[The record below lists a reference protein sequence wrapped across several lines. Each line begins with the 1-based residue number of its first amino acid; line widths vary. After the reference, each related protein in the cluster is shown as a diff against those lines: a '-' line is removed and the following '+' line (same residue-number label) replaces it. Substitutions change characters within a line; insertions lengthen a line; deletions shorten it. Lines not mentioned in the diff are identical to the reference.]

1 MLARG
6 NHLNIRAATA
16 RVAGEQTRKIM
27 PKRML
32 DGDRLW
38 RSDKL
43 RQAQPESFRAEY
55 ANIYPLAL
63 ANGSFEC
70 APERVWY
77 EVYAYNRPSISTENV
92 RAILE
97 EFERVKLLFRWHDA
111 SNKQWG
117 YWVGCEKTLPTP
129 AQITQSRYK
138 AGEPVPTKG
147 LSDFLQVATCKTV
160 AANELHVLGL
170 DRNGLEGAGEEDMSI
185 KNSLTDLSRAILGV
199 RIGPQDSNWTEIKAL
214 VRVYGEDAVTAKFEE
229 WAKSQTQAPSYPL
242 SGFVRVADSLLT
254 GKFASAVSP
263 EDLSA
268 LINQLTR
275 ISDNRVIF
283 NNKQRAAIA
292 VFLDQNSADD
302 VISVFREYFGNISG
316 DEFKMS
322 GAAREFT
329 EGLASLLYTQSE
341 RRKEVARTAEQIRIC
356 TENEQRLAREQAE
369 KALKDAEEIDSLIED
384 TLEA

>member
-1 MLARG
+1 
-6 NHLNIRAATA
+6 
-16 RVAGEQTRKIM
+16 M

-43 RQAQPESFRAEY
+43 RQVQPESFRAEY

-77 EVYAYNRPSISTENV
+77 EVYAYNRPSITAENV
-92 RAILE
+92 RAILD

-129 AQITQSRYK
+129 AQISQSRYK
-138 AGEPVPTKG
+138 AGEAVPEQG
-147 LSDFLQVATCKTV
+147 LRDFLQFATCKTV

-170 DRNGLEGAGEEDMSI
+170 DRNGLEGIGEEGMKI

-199 RIGPQDSNWTEIKAL
+199 RIGPQDANWTEIKAL
-214 VRVYGEDAVTAKFEE
+214 VRVYGESAVEDKFEQ
-229 WAKSQTQAPSYPL
+229 WAKSQTQAPNYPL
-242 SGFVRVADSLLT
+242 SGFVRVADALLT
-254 GKFASAVSP
+254 GKFASFTPPEYVSVLVN
-263 EDLSA
+263 DLVA
-268 LINQLTR
+268 
-275 ISDNRVIF
+275 ISDGRVIF
-283 NNKQRAAIA
+283 NNNQRAAISCLMT
-292 VFLDQNSADD
+292 VNSPAD
-302 VISVFREYFGNISG
+302 IKSAFQEFWGNIDG
-316 DEFKMS
+316 DEFLIKQ
-322 GAAREFT
+322 AAKTFT
-329 EGLASLLYTQSE
+329 EAAEQLLYVRAKRQENE
-341 RRKEVARTAEQIRIC
+341 RKTAELLRVC
-356 TENEQRLAREQAE
+356 TENEQRIAREQAE
-369 KALKDAEEIDSLIED
+369 MSIREAEKLDALIED